1 MGCLRWLYSGVGAV
15 AVSLCV
21 LTWSAKADGINFN
34 SRFVSTTSSSQT
46 TLKSTNEQIDA
57 EFRSF
62 DQRYNLDLTKSLFPY
77 LTFAAGSF
85 YQLNEITTS
94 SQNIET
100 EINEDRISP
109 YLEMNL
115 NNPYYKAGLAY
126 RKTRVEEQS
135 TGQIKTQS
143 DRDQYTATMGMTAM
157 GMLPRWNMVYTH
169 SITSDEPETVNQQ
182 EDLFNFTTQYAIFTD
197 LNLDYSYTRT
207 DTDDRLRDF
216 KTTEQTHFGKIAYSH
231 NFFQNRLSLN
241 SGYSINYDTLEFPG
255 TATLER
261 PLLRSAG
268 LSSLDTTP
276 TDGPALA
283 PTPTLIDGDL
293 TASTGLDIGLDG
305 DESTF
310 TNIGLDFGFAVD
322 VNILRIWVDR
332 RPTNQIANS
341 FAWSVYT
348 SPDNLDTSTW
358 TLVTTVAPATLG
370 VFDNRFEITFPTVNT
385 RFIKVVTTPL
395 PSSAPGASSFPNIFI
410 TEMEAL
416 VSKSGVAISEE
427 TTSINHNFNFNLQG
441 RLGRKTTLGYN
452 LYYILR
458 TEDPSDLERDQMTN
472 GFFLTHIFNPIF
484 SASAS
489 VQRTNE
495 SAVNQK
501 NFNDPTFSA
510 DANVQPTNESDVKQ
524 KSVNDVSSLALRA
537 AWLKTL
543 NQVLTFSRRTAT
555 DEVGDASQNSAI
567 LRTNAILYRGWDAFL
582 DVGYTWDEQADS
594 TQSTSRVIKSGTN
607 VTPVDRL
614 TFNLNY
620 TYKETD
626 QQDLPGDKQIET
638 EIDLQGF
645 YVPFPNLSLFAKIS
659 IVDKPS
665 ISDTFQNYTINW
677 SPFSQGDLQFFFTY
691 NEVLRSEN
699 NQTEKTIGP
708 GARWTITR
716 NLTLDLA
723 YILSSTENVL
733 LKTETESFSAE
744 FKIHL

>member
-1 MGCLRWLYSGVGAV
+1 MGAV
-15 AVSLCV
+15 AVTLYV
-21 LTWSAKADGINFN
+21 LTLPSKADGINFN

-46 TLKSTNEQIDA
+46 TLKSTDEQIDT
-57 EFRSF
+57 EFTSF
-62 DQRYNLDLTKSLFPY
+62 DQRYNLDFTKSLFPY

-85 YQLNEITTS
+85 YQRNEITTS

-100 EINEDRISP
+100 EIKENRISP
-109 YLEMNL
+109 FLEMNL
-115 NNPYYKAGLAY
+115 SNPYYKAGFAY
-126 RKTRVEEQS
+126 RKTKVEEQT
-135 TGQIKTQS
+135 TGQTKTQS
-143 DRDQYTATMGMTAM
+143 DRDQYTATMGMTPM
-157 GMLPRWNMVYTH
+157 GLLPRWNMVYTR

-182 EDLFNFTTQYAIFTD
+182 EDLLNFTTQYTLFPD

-207 DTDDRLRDF
+207 DTDNRLRDF
-216 KTTEQTHFGKIAYSH
+216 KTTEQTHFGKITYSH
-231 NFFQNRLSLN
+231 NFLQNLLSLN
-241 SGYSINYDTLEFPG
+241 SGYSINYNTLEFPG
-255 TATLER
+255 TATVER
-261 PLLRSAG
+261 PMLRSTG
-268 LSSLDTTP
+268 LSSLDMTP

-293 TASTGLDIGLDG
+293 TASTGLDLGLGG

-332 RPTNQIANS
+332 RPTDQIANS

-358 TLVTTVAPATLG
+358 TLVTTVAPATFG

-385 RFIKVVTTPL
+385 RFIKVVTTAL
-395 PSSAPGASSFPNIFI
+395 SPSTPGASSFPNIFI

-416 VSKSGVAISEE
+416 ASKSGVAISKE
-427 TTSINHNFNFNLQG
+427 TTTINHNFNFNLQG
-441 RLGRKTTLGYN
+441 RLGQKTTLSYN
-452 LYYILR
+452 LYYTLR

-472 GFFLTHIFNPIF
+472 GFYLNHIFTPIF
-484 SASAS
+484 SANAS
-489 VQRTNE
+489 VQRTDE
-495 SAVNQK
+495 TDVN
-501 NFNDPTFSA
+501 N
-510 DANVQPTNESDVKQ
+510 
-524 KSVNDVSSLALRA
+524 KSVNDVSSVALRA

-543 NQVLTFSRRTAT
+543 NQILTFSRRTT
-555 DEVGDASQNSAI
+555 SEEEGDANQNSVI

-582 DVGYTWDEQADS
+582 DVGYNWDEQVDS
-594 TQSTSRVIKSGTN
+594 TQSTSRIIKSGTN
-607 VTPVDRL
+607 VTPLDKL

-626 QQDLPGDKQIET
+626 QQDVQGDTQIET
-638 EIDLQGF
+638 QIDLQGF
-645 YVPFPNLSLFAKIS
+645 YVPFSNLSLFAKIS
-659 IVDKPS
+659 IVDKPT
-665 ISDTFQNYTINW
+665 ISDTFQNYSINW
-677 SPFSQGDLQFFFTY
+677 SPFAQGDLQFFFTY
-691 NEVLRSEN
+691 NEVLRSES

-723 YILSSTENVL
+723 YTSSTTENVL
-733 LKTETESFSAE
+733 LKTDTESFIAE